1 MIDSDECYRG
11 ILFAELLVVIAI
23 ISEEVS
29 HFMDRVISTC
39 IDIVIVQLLPSL
51 GNSFLVPNIP
61 QLLVPRFIHWYLHP
75 NRRNWYLIA
84 EY

>member
-51 GNSFLVPNIP
+51 GKFLPSTQHSAIIIP
-61 QLLVPRFIHWYLHP
+61 QY
-75 NRRNWYLIA
+75 
-84 EY
+84 

>member
-1 MIDSDECYRG
+1 MIDSDECYRW

-29 HFMDRVISTC
+29 HFMDKVISTC

-61 QLLVPRFIHWYLHP
+61 QLLYLNISATFYP
-75 NRRNWYLIA
+75 LVSTSK
-84 EY
+84 